1 MDAEDKNLGTR
12 DEGLEKIKI
21 CRVITRLNIGGPA
34 QHVILLTSGLPRE
47 RFETLLVAG
56 REEKGEGSLL
66 DLAVQQEARLLLIPE
81 LGRAVRPLRDLR
93 AFLKLERLFCRWRP
107 HIVHTHT
114 SKAGAL
120 GRLAAWLAR
129 VPIIIHTFHGH
140 VFDGYFPS
148 WKARAFLL
156 IEQGLASI
164 TTLAIALSEGQR
176 QELLRLKLSDPE
188 KLTIQPLGL
197 ELGRFLDCRAKRGE
211 LRRELGLPEEEKVV
225 GIVGRLVPIKGHAV
239 FLRAARLVLEKLP
252 SCRFL
257 IVGDGFLRPQLEQLA
272 RGLSRNVYFLG
283 WRSDLPRIYAD
294 LDLLV
299 LSSLN
304 EGTPVSVIE
313 AMAAGLPIA
322 ASAVGGVK
330 DLIIHGKTGLLVEP
344 GDPEALSGAI
354 MALLEQPQRA
364 EAMGKAAQK
373 VVYPDYDVGS
383 LLGRMQGLYE
393 TLVQSKLGGRV

>member
-1 MDAEDKNLGTR
+1 
-12 DEGLEKIKI
+12 
-21 CRVITRLNIGGPA
+21 
-34 QHVILLTSGLPRE
+34 
-47 RFETLLVAG
+47 
-56 REEKGEGSLL
+56 
-66 DLAVQQEARLLLIPE
+66 
-81 LGRAVRPLRDLR
+81 
-93 AFLKLERLFCRWRP
+93 
-107 HIVHTHT
+107 
-114 SKAGAL
+114 
-120 GRLAAWLAR
+120 

-148 WKARAFLL
+148 WKAKTFLL

-164 TTLAIALSEGQR
+164 TTQVIALSEGQR
-176 QELLRLKLSDPE
+176 QELLRLKLSSPE

-197 ELGRFLDCRAKRGE
+197 ELVRFLDCRAKRGE
-211 LRRELGLPEEEKVV
+211 LRKELGLSEEEKLV

-239 FLRAARLVLEKLP
+239 FLKAARLVLEKLP

-257 IVGDGFLRPQLEQLA
+257 IVGDGLLRPQLEQLA
-272 RGLSRNVYFLG
+272 LGLSKNVHFLG

-330 DLIIHGKTGLLVEP
+330 DLVVHGKTGLLVEP

-373 VVYPDYDVGS
+373 AVYPDYDVGS
-383 LLGRMQGLYE
+383 LLRRMQGFYE
-393 TLVQSKLGGRV
+393 TLVQNKLGGRV